1 MHVVISQNTVHSFV
15 RINERL
21 VQKYIVSRKKF
32 KRNFDS
38 NDHADLGESKD
49 LWIKKENL
57 IFCVNFQLLN
67 KTVCCIRC

>member
-15 RINERL
+15 RISERL

-49 LWIKKENL
+49 L
-57 IFCVNFQLLN
+57 
-67 KTVCCIRC
+67 